1 MASLELSN
9 HWYYVQ
15 PSFMQFIFGTRAFC
29 GLSLFAAP
37 ALTSF
42 NQIGLRSVVRHVVCE
57 AFCIRHFVSQI
68 ETRGQAMRVTG
79 DQLNLNSASSR
90 MRSAARETAA
100 SEAAKADASVSSS
113 RALIPLS
120 PVRYS
125 ERTQTVVRQPANFLA
140 HLIATK
146 QSIPQTRE
154 RRRVEPNVAAS
165 IYAAADEPG
174 PAKTSHKLSRA
185 M

>member
-1 MASLELSN
+1 
-9 HWYYVQ
+9 
-15 PSFMQFIFGTRAFC
+15 
-29 GLSLFAAP
+29 
-37 ALTSF
+37 
-42 NQIGLRSVVRHVVCE
+42 
-57 AFCIRHFVSQI
+57 
-68 ETRGQAMRVTG
+68 MRVTG
-79 DQLNLNSASSR
+79 DQFNPNSASSR

-100 SEAAKADASVSSS
+100 SETARTDASASSS

-140 HLIATK
+140 HLIATS
-146 QSIPQTRE
+146 QAIPQTRE
-154 RRRVEPNVAAS
+154 RRRVEPNVATS

-174 PAKTSHKLSRA
+174 STKSSHKLSRD

>member
-1 MASLELSN
+1 
-9 HWYYVQ
+9 
-15 PSFMQFIFGTRAFC
+15 
-29 GLSLFAAP
+29 
-37 ALTSF
+37 
-42 NQIGLRSVVRHVVCE
+42 
-57 AFCIRHFVSQI
+57 
-68 ETRGQAMRVTG
+68 MRVTG

-100 SEAAKADASVSSS
+100 NETAEADTTATSSS

-174 PAKTSHKLSRA
+174 LTKTSHKLSRA

>member
-1 MASLELSN
+1 
-9 HWYYVQ
+9 
-15 PSFMQFIFGTRAFC
+15 
-29 GLSLFAAP
+29 
-37 ALTSF
+37 
-42 NQIGLRSVVRHVVCE
+42 
-57 AFCIRHFVSQI
+57 
-68 ETRGQAMRVTG
+68 MRVTG
-79 DQLNLNSASSR
+79 DQLNLNAASNR
-90 MRSAARETAA
+90 MRPAARETAA
-100 SEAAKADASVSSS
+100 SETAKADTTASSS

>member
-1 MASLELSN
+1 
-9 HWYYVQ
+9 
-15 PSFMQFIFGTRAFC
+15 
-29 GLSLFAAP
+29 
-37 ALTSF
+37 
-42 NQIGLRSVVRHVVCE
+42 
-57 AFCIRHFVSQI
+57 
-68 ETRGQAMRVTG
+68 MRVTG

-140 HLIATK
+140 HLIATE
-146 QSIPQTRE
+146 QAIPQTRE
-154 RRRVEPNVAAS
+154 RRRVEPQIATA
-165 IYAAADEPG
+165 IYAAARETVID
-174 PAKTSHKLSRA
+174 TSGHALSRA